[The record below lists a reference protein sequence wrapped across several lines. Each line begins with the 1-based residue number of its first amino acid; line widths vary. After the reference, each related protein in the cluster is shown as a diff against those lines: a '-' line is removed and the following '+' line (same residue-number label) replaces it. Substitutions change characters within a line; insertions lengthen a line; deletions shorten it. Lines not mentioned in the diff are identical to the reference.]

1 MSSVKCGLCNKS
13 YPAIFSRDNTQGRGC
28 SAEVTEDHLVGH
40 YGSEVADME
49 VLAFNGAPPPNGT
62 LVCDD
67 CIRSGL
73 ASGKL
78 KRLPHKA
85 PGLSA
90 RADSSAIVQMFDRLQ

>member
-1 MSSVKCGLCNKS
+1 MSSVKCGLCSKS
-13 YPAIFSRDNTQGRGC
+13 YPAIFSRDKTQGRGC
-28 SAEVTEDHLVGH
+28 SAEVTEDLLVGH

-49 VLAFNGAPPPNGT
+49 VLAFTGKPPANGT

-78 KRLPHKA
+78 KRLPDKT
-85 PGLSA
+85 PGFSA
-90 RADSSAIVQMFDRLQ
+90 RTDSSAIIEMFDKLQ